1 MRKNVIIII
10 LVAITLILSRMLI
23 SNWDKIK
30 TTNLR
35 KNASVPAVTVAK
47 VETKYVVKQF
57 EAPARIVAK
66 YRVSIL
72 ARISGYLTK
81 SYFKEGDYV
90 KAGQVLFE
98 IEPQEFQYAASRAK
112 ANLDNAMAQSE
123 YYQKQLT
130 RYEELVK
137 QDYIAKSDYDNVLA
151 QSNAYNAQVDSA
163 MSAYRDAQRNL
174 GYTKVKA
181 PVDGKVGI
189 INVTVGNFVSMT
201 SGALTTINS
210 LNPIYVTFPLDSKDF
225 SELNRIDK
233 SANVNRKV
241 EYIFSDGRKYALE
254 GVQDFH
260 DNKVDET
267 TGTITLRATFENPN
281 DELIQGD
288 FGRIII
294 YSNSTDEAPIVP
306 QSASQENQEGRY
318 VYLLDDKGL
327 PRITYIKTS
336 GQTDDG
342 YWIVSEGVKA
352 GDTVVTSGIQ
362 KIIPGKP
369 VRVIDQQAKPQE
381 APKKT
386 SFMDKIKGFFNKQ

>member
-1 MRKNVIIII
+1 MRKNIIII
-10 LVAITLILSRMLI
+10 ISIIIALILGRMFI

-30 TTNLR
+30 TTKQR
-35 KNASVPAVTVAK
+35 RNAAIPAVTV
-47 VETKYVVKQF
+47 ETVKAREVVKQF

-112 ANLDNAMAQSE
+112 ANLDNVMAQSE
-123 YYQKQLT
+123 YYKKQLT
-130 RYEELVK
+130 RYEELVR
-137 QDYIAKSDYDNVLA
+137 QDYIAKSEYDNILA
-151 QSNAYNAQVDSA
+151 QSNAYNAQVESA
-163 MSAYRDAQRNL
+163 LSTYRDAQRNL

-189 INVTVGNFVSMT
+189 INVTVGNFVSMM
-201 SGALTTINS
+201 SNALTTINS
-210 LNPIYVTFPLDSKDF
+210 TNPIYITFPLNSKDF
-225 SELNRIDK
+225 SELTRIDK
-233 SANVNRKV
+233 AANVNRKV
-241 EYIFSDGRKYALE
+241 EYIFSDGHKYELT
-254 GVQDFH
+254 GVQDFY

-267 TGTITLRATFENPN
+267 TGTITLRATFENPK

-294 YSNSTDEAPIVP
+294 YSNSTDGAPVIP
-306 QSASQENQEGRY
+306 QSASLENQEGRY
-318 VYLLDDKGL
+318 VYILDEKGL

-336 GQTDDG
+336 GQTEDG
-342 YWIVSEGVKA
+342 YWIVSEGIKE

-362 KIIPGKP
+362 KIMPGKP
-369 VRVIDQQAKPQE
+369 VRIIQPQIQGNE
-381 APKKT
+381 TSKKL
-386 SFMDKIKGFFNKQ
+386 SLWDKIRGIFKK

>member
-1 MRKNVIIII
+1 MRKNIIII
-10 LVAITLILSRMLI
+10 ISIIIALILGRMFI

-30 TTNLR
+30 TTKQR
-35 KNASVPAVTVAK
+35 RNAAIPAVTVEAVK
-47 VETKYVVKQF
+47 TREVVKQF

-112 ANLDNAMAQSE
+112 ANLDNVMAQSE
-123 YYQKQLT
+123 YYKKQLT
-130 RYEELVK
+130 RYEELVR
-137 QDYIAKSDYDNVLA
+137 QDYIAKSEYDNILA
-151 QSNAYNAQVDSA
+151 QSNAYNAQVESA
-163 MSAYRDAQRNL
+163 LSTYRDAQRNL

-189 INVTVGNFVSMT
+189 INVTVGNFVSMM
-201 SGALTTINS
+201 SNALTTINS
-210 LNPIYVTFPLDSKDF
+210 TNPIYITFPLDSKDF
-225 SELNRIDK
+225 SELTRIDK
-233 SANVNRKV
+233 AANVNRKV
-241 EYIFSDGRKYALE
+241 EYIFSDGHKYELT
-254 GVQDFH
+254 GIQDFY

-267 TGTITLRATFENPN
+267 TGTITLRATFENPK

-294 YSNSTDEAPIVP
+294 YSNSTDGAPVIP
-306 QSASQENQEGRY
+306 QSASLENQEGRY
-318 VYLLDDKGL
+318 VYILDEKSL

-336 GQTDDG
+336 GQTEDG
-342 YWIVSEGVKA
+342 YWIVSEGIKE

-362 KIIPGKP
+362 KIMPGKP
-369 VRVIDQQAKPQE
+369 VRIIQPQIQGNE
-381 APKKT
+381 TPKKL
-386 SFMDKIKGFFNKQ
+386 SLLDKIRGILKK

>member
-1 MRKNVIIII
+1 MRKNIIII
-10 LVAITLILSRMLI
+10 LLIAISLILGRMLI
-23 SNWDKIK
+23 SNLDKLK
-30 TTNLR
+30 TANQR
-35 KNASVPAVTVAK
+35 KNSSTPAVTIAT
-47 VETKYVVKQF
+47 VETRDVVKQF

-112 ANLDNAMAQSE
+112 ANLDNAVAQAD

-137 QDYIAKSDYDNVLA
+137 QDFIAKSEYDNVLA
-151 QSNAYNAQVDSA
+151 QSNAYSAQVDSA

-189 INVTVGNFVSMT
+189 INVTVGNFVSMS

-210 LNPIYVTFPLDSKDF
+210 SNPIYITFPLDSKDF

-233 SANVNRKV
+233 AINVNRKV
-241 EYIFSDGRKYALE
+241 EYIFSDGHKYELE

-267 TGTITLRATFENPN
+267 TGTITLRATFDNPK

-294 YSNSTDEAPIVP
+294 YSNSTDKAPIIP
-306 QSASQENQEGRY
+306 QSASMENQEGKY

-336 GQTDDG
+336 GQTSDG
-342 YWIVSEGVKA
+342 HWIVSEGIKE
-352 GDTVVTSGIQ
+352 GDTLITSGIQ

-369 VRVIDQQAKPQE
+369 VRVISQE
-381 APKKT
+381 AQKAEATKKVSFWNKLT
-386 SFMDKIKGFFNKQ
+386 SIFKK